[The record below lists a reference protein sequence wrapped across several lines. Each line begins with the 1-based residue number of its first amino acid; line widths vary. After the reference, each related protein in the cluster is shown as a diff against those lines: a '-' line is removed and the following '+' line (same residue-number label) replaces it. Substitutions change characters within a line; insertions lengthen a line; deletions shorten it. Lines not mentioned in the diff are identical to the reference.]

1 MEQITIYHNPKCGTS
16 RNVIAMIRNS
26 GIEPDIIYY
35 LETPPSREKIV
46 QLLRDMKI
54 SVRELLRQKDTPYDE
69 LDLDNKKWSDDQLI
83 DFIVQHPILMN
94 RPIVITRLG
103 TKLCRPSESV
113 LDILPTPQLS
123 PFIKEDG
130 EVVIDTAGNRVK

>member
-1 MEQITIYHNPKCGTS
+1 VEQITIYHNPKCGTS
-16 RNVIAMIRNS
+16 RNVLAMIRNS

-69 LDLDNKKWSDDQLI
+69 LDLDNKKWSDAQLI

-94 RPIVITRLG
+94 RPIVITHLG

-130 EVVIDTAGNRVK
+130 EVVIDKEGNRVR

>member
-16 RNVIAMIRNS
+16 RNVLAMIRNS

-69 LDLDNKKWSDDQLI
+69 LDLDNKKWSDAQLI

-94 RPIVITRLG
+94 RPIVITHLG

-130 EVVIDTAGNRVK
+130 EVVIDKEGNRVR

>member
-16 RNVIAMIRNS
+16 RNVLAMIRNS

-94 RPIVITRLG
+94 RPIVITNLG

-130 EVVIDTAGNRVK
+130 EVVIDKEGNRVR

>member
-1 MEQITIYHNPKCGTS
+1 
-16 RNVIAMIRNS
+16 MIRNS